1 MKAMV
6 NKKIQLILAPL
17 LIIAGLTFF
26 LFTRASEDQQNTS
39 FNKAEIKE
47 KLISLYKTF
56 EYYKTESIFT

>member
-47 KLISLYKTF
+47 KLITYLF
-56 EYYKTESIFT
+56 V